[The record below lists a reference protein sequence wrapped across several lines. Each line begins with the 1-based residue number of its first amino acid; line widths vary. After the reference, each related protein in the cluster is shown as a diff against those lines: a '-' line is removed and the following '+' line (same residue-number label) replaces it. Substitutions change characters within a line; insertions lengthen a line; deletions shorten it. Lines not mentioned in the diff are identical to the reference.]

1 MKIKLEFKSVFRKE
15 YIMEKTLWVS
25 IGKYTL
31 PKDIVDSADLHYIRR
46 VIEIVG
52 YIERGLV
59 TEYEALE
66 MILKSHVEWTEV

>member
-1 MKIKLEFKSVFRKE
+1 
-15 YIMEKTLWVS
+15 MEKTLWVS

-46 VIEIVG
+46 NIEIVE

-66 MILKSHVEWTEV
+66 MFLQNQVEWSEV

>member
-1 MKIKLEFKSVFRKE
+1 VEIKSVFRKE
-15 YIMEKTLWVS
+15 YTMEKTLWVS

-46 VIEIVG
+46 NIEIVE

-66 MILKSHVEWTEV
+66 MFLQNQVEWSEV